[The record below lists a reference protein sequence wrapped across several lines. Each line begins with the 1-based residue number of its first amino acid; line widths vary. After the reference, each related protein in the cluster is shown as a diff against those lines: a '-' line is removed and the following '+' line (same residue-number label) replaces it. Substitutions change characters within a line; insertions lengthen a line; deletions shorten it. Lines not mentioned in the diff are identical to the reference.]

1 MANGALSRCEF
12 EIMEEVWKLGSASVR
27 QVHGLLAAR
36 RRVAYTTV
44 MTVMERLVRKGVL
57 ERRKAPRG
65 KAYLYRAVIARDR
78 AVAQYLQD
86 AIDILFHG
94 SRAEFISYLAAAYA
108 LDLEF
113 QPEMPRVKTNAL
125 STELL

>member
-57 ERRKAPRG
+57 ERKKAPRG
-65 KAYLYRAVIARDR
+65 KAYLYSAVLDRDR
-78 AVAQYLQD
+78 AVARYLQET
-86 AIDILFHG
+86 IDTIFHG
-94 SRAEFISYLAAAYA
+94 SRAEFLSCLAACFADSR
-108 LDLEF
+108 L
-113 QPEMPRVKTNAL
+113 QPETPRVKANAL